1 MINDFWTEL
10 IEPKNK
16 QWKEE
21 QEIINGISYRVF
33 TLKKKLYH
41 HKSQEKLL
49 FHHLKYLRLQTGI
62 SLTEEFLKLLEVINP
77 L

>member
-1 MINDFWTEL
+1 MISDFWTEL

-33 TLKKKLYH
+33 TLKKEIVSPQKSGKLTIP
-41 HKSQEKLL
+41 S
-49 FHHLKYLRLQTGI
+49 F
-62 SLTEEFLKLLEVINP
+62 EVSTVGQ
-77 L
+77 

>member
-21 QEIINGISYRVF
+21 QEIINGISYRVY
-33 TLKKKLYH
+33 TLKKEIVSPAKVR
-41 HKSQEKLL
+41 KNNSFLL
-49 FHHLKYLRLQTGI
+49 LK
-62 SLTEEFLKLLEVINP
+62 
-77 L
+77 